1 MRAEDKERKKGA
13 AALSY
18 EAEEDVAP
26 RIVAKGRGIIAEKII
41 ELAREHGV
49 PLYEDRTLVELLL
62 KLDLGEYIPH
72 ELYQAVAEVL
82 VFIYKLEQRA
92 KSGRI
97 LLRISECGFR
107 NAR

>member
-1 MRAEDKERKKGA
+1 MNLNGERVLAEKQEKKKSA

-18 EAEEDVAP
+18 EIEEDVAP

-41 ELAREHGV
+41 ELAEEHGV

-62 KLDLGEYIPH
+62 RLDLGEYIPP

-92 KSGRI
+92 KKGI
-97 LLRISECGFR
+97 I
-107 NAR
+107 